1 MNHYNSKKC
10 TCMGMAE
17 IASLVTSY
25 LANQQKFSS
34 FRRNKGIKT
43 LIGEEADAR
52 VSGRSQTSDLKTSR

>member
-1 MNHYNSKKC
+1 MD
-10 TCMGMAE
+10 MAE

-25 LANQQKFSS
+25 LANEQKFNS

-43 LIGEEADAR
+43 LIGEEAHAR